1 MNFFKLNMTKPLLF
15 KKAISRITFLF
26 TIFLII
32 SSSQRTYSQNY
43 KNELNNFLNEYRTN
57 KDIPSISGGVSL
69 NGKIVWLEAVG
80 LADIENN
87 VPAKTNTVYRTAS
100 ISKAI
105 TAVAIMQLVEQDK
118 IKLDEDVRTYL
129 PYFPKK
135 RWKFT
140 IRQLLNHTSGIR
152 NYRYEEFNNTESFK
166 SIKDAI
172 RVVMDDSLQS
182 EPGTKRQY
190 TTLGYNLLAGII
202 EYVSGVSFEEYLN
215 KNIFQPVEMTSTY
228 LEYQPKIIFN
238 KARVYIKNNFRKIEN
253 APLADLSIKF
263 AGGGMIS
270 TSEDLLKFAQKLMT
284 YKLVKSSTLDTM
296 LIPTVLKN
304 NDTINYGLGLNFGI
318 DQKGRKYFGHAGG
331 WNGYTSELLIYPEK
345 SLAAV
350 YLTNIRDRNLENP
363 AKSFVS
369 IVLDNNF
376 EKPKKSLAD
385 RLLGI
390 YFENSIDSSITK
402 SEQLIRDSSNTY
414 KNDEDEIILFGY
426 DLIATGNYSDAIY
439 YFKYL
444 ISKKDNF
451 VKYYVGLANAYYKDG
466 NKGLAL
472 RNFRNAVHLDSKNKY
487 ANDMIKK
494 IENE

>member
-1 MNFFKLNMTKPLLF
+1 MIKPFLF
-15 KKAISRITFLF
+15 KKATSRLTFLLSA
-26 TIFLII
+26 FLII
-32 SSSQRTYSQNY
+32 SFTQKLSAQNY
-43 KNELNNFLNEYRTN
+43 RNELNNFLYEYRAN

-69 NGKIVWLEAVG
+69 NGKIVWLGSVG

-87 VPAKTNTVYRTAS
+87 VPAKTNTLYRLAS

-105 TAVAIMQLVEQDK
+105 TSVAIMQLIEQDK

-152 NYRYEEFNNTESFK
+152 NYRYEEFNSTDSFK

-172 RVVMDDSLQS
+172 RVVMDDSLQF

-202 EYVSGVSFEEYLN
+202 ENVSGLSFEEYLS
-215 KNIFQPVEMTSTY
+215 KNIFQPAEMTSTY

-238 KARVYIKNNFRKIEN
+238 KARGYVKNSFRKFEN
-253 APLADLSIKF
+253 AALSDLSIKF

-270 TSEDLLKFAQKLMT
+270 TSEDLLKFAQKLISF
-284 YKLVKSSTLDTM
+284 KLIKSST
-296 LIPTVLKN
+296 I
-304 NDTINYGLGLNFGI
+304 DTILTPTIIDKKDTVYYGLGFSFGT
-318 DQKGRKYFGHAGG
+318 DKKGRKYFGHSGSG
-331 WNGYTSELLIYPEK
+331 TGFTCELIIYPEK
-345 SLAAV
+345 SFAAV

-363 AKSFVS
+363 AKSFVA
-369 IVLDNNF
+369 IVLDDNF

-385 RLLGI
+385 RLLNI
-390 YFENSIDSSITK
+390 YSENSIDSSIVK
-402 SEQLIRDSSNTY
+402 LEHLIRDSSNTF
-414 KNDEDEIILFGY
+414 KTDEDDIVLFGY
-426 DLIATGNYSDAIY
+426 DLIATGNYPDAIY

-444 ISKKDNF
+444 ISQKDNF
-451 VKYYVGLANAYYKDG
+451 AKYYVGLADAYYKDD

-472 RNFRNAVHLDSKNKY
+472 RNFRHAFNLDSKNKY
-487 ANDMIKK
+487 AQDMIKK